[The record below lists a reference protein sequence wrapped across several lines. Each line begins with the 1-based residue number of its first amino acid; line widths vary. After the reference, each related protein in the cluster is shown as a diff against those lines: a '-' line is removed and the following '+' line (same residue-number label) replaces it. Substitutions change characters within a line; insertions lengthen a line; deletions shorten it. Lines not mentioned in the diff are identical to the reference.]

1 MEAFVE
7 ITTHLLY
14 FDNNEI
20 TMNVGSILKNLV
32 EKTEKSPDVDIVIKS
47 FLASLETLNKK
58 FAREK
63 SDEEITEVLTNKFK
77 LMMDNLLFTIQNGLL
92 FGEDKLLAC
101 NLVNEVINHS
111 SRQNLKPYI
120 MKMVGPIIRILSEKI
135 PPQIK
140 EKLMDNAKAL
150 ITKSKE
156 DIKGISPQL
165 QSVFIK
171 ALTDSSV
178 QSCERFQIKA
188 GENIIRL
195 LQYYPRAD
203 VTAND
208 ILKSIQNKIDIRL
221 GINAIFE
228 MEILSDVIRFYGQ
241 NLKQNTI
248 TQQFNTIK
256 MLLDTHQEIPFDGI
270 IVLLSSYTQYLPNDI
285 KEGITFTNELHEKLY
300 NFISVFNGDS
310 KVLEEKK
317 KSIISIIKPLKKD
330 QAIILLKPL
339 GKIINKYR
347 CYKEFNETKNEEIL
361 DQYENVIKEIF
372 NECDLTNATAELPDA
387 NLCLILLSLGYMKI
401 YDTDKAL
408 LKKIFH
414 FIIELMDLGKI
425 NLQLLVS
432 CLSLLVLKEIKQT
445 PNRDEVMAEVGE
457 ITSDEKEINIV
468 DSFLKKI
475 YYLYDK

>member
-1 MEAFVE
+1 
-7 ITTHLLY
+7 
-14 FDNNEI
+14 
-20 TMNVGSILKNLV
+20 
-32 EKTEKSPDVDIVIKS
+32 
-47 FLASLETLNKK
+47 
-58 FAREK
+58 
-63 SDEEITEVLTNKFK
+63 
-77 LMMDNLLFTIQNGLL
+77 
-92 FGEDKLLAC
+92 
-101 NLVNEVINHS
+101 
-111 SRQNLKPYI
+111 
-120 MKMVGPIIRILSEKI
+120 
-135 PPQIK
+135 
-140 EKLMDNAKAL
+140 
-150 ITKSKE
+150 
-156 DIKGISPQL
+156 
-165 QSVFIK
+165 
-171 ALTDSSV
+171 
-178 QSCERFQIKA
+178 
-188 GENIIRL
+188 
-195 LQYYPRAD
+195 
-203 VTAND
+203 
-208 ILKSIQNKIDIRL
+208 
-221 GINAIFE
+221 
-228 MEILSDVIRFYGQ
+228 
-241 NLKQNTI
+241 
-248 TQQFNTIK
+248 

-387 NLCLILLSLGYMKI
+387 NLCLVLLSLGYMKI